1 MSEYQQRSVWQVYM
15 LSVESASTCLYFCLS
30 VFAFV
35 CLPVSAFVCL
45 PVSVSVECEF
55 PTDAEVGGA
64 EGGGRPPSLWEEQS
78 NGSVKK
84 TFSKKNQLH

>member
-30 VFAFV
+30 V
-35 CLPVSAFVCL
+35 SAFVCL

-64 EGGGRPPSLWEEQS
+64 KGGGRPPSLWEEQS

>member
-1 MSEYQQRSVWQVYM
+1 M
-15 LSVESASTCLYFCLS
+15 SAS
-30 VFAFV
+30 VNV
-35 CLPVSAFVCL
+35 CVCL

-64 EGGGRPPSLWEEQS
+64 KGDGRPPSLWEEQS

-84 TFSKKNQLH
+84 TFSKRINFIKFRCGRS